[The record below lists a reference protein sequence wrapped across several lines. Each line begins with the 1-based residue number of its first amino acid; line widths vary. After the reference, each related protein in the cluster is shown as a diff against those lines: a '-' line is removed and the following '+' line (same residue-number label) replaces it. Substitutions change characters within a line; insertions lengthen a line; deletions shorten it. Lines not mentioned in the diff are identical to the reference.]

1 VSEKINRWDE
11 RTRAQTEKKPRP
23 RTKNARR
30 PVVAFTV
37 SNGIPAIENRRQK
50 TRRPRSRCGRK
61 EKYLSLITSEKH
73 LSPKFVHTTRAYAKK
88 IKKQQKQSPAVPVRA
103 SVRDGLSERRNRS
116 SGLCGRGKH
125 YACLFV
131 TFAFIYIVYISRAR
145 FSCFIGKKNPPLL
158 RRFFFLFFE
167 RAERDLL
174 REEIG
179 ERDLFFALNPKP

>member
-1 VSEKINRWDE
+1 MRE
-11 RTRAQTEKKPRP
+11 RERALEKKPRP

-50 TRRPRSRCGRK
+50 TRRPRSLAEEKKNISPSHRRSISPPNSYTHKQARTRK
-61 EKYLSLITSEKH
+61 N
-73 LSPKFVHTTRAYAKK
+73 KK
-88 IKKQQKQSPAVPVRA
+88 TQQKQFPAVPVRA

-131 TFAFIYIVYISRAR
+131 TFAFICCVYISRACAR
-145 FSCFIGKKNPPLL
+145 VLYRKKKSPSSSGKVFFSSFFSPRSEISE
-158 RRFFFLFFE
+158 RRLEREIFFLP
-167 RAERDLL
+167 
-174 REEIG
+174 
-179 ERDLFFALNPKP
+179 ALNPKP

>member
-61 EKYLSLITSEKH
+61 EKYLPLTSEKH
-73 LSPKFVHTTRAYAKK
+73 LSPKFAHKQAYAKK

-131 TFAFIYIVYISRAR
+131 TFAFIYIVYIYLAR
-145 FSCFIGKKNPPLL
+145 VLVFYRKKKSPSL
-158 RRFFFLFFE
+158 RRFFFLFF
-167 RAERDLL
+167 
-174 REEIG
+174 
-179 ERDLFFALNPKP
+179 